1 MSLKRLTMFLTLE
14 DRQDKVI
21 PICTVQVPERSAKV
35 ALTEDL
41 HQLSH
46 FEQQPRESAQ
56 PLWNEILNEILN
68 QP

>member
-14 DRQDKVI
+14 DRQDEVI
-21 PICTVQVPERSAKV
+21 ATCTAQVLERSAKV

-46 FEQQPRESAQ
+46 SEQQP
-56 PLWNEILNEILN
+56 
-68 QP
+68 